1 MHFSSR
7 QRFAYIEIHNAF
19 FHVGHACPMWKLP
32 QTMRAL
38 PIQHRR
44 KKLMGDN
51 GGDDRGGEIVALP
64 AGRVWFTS
72 SSGCFRMPRRY
83 GQCPFI
89 GVERKSSAHAQNG
102 AFDPIAAERHSGTK

>member
-1 MHFSSR
+1 
-7 QRFAYIEIHNAF
+7 
-19 FHVGHACPMWKLP
+19 MWKLP